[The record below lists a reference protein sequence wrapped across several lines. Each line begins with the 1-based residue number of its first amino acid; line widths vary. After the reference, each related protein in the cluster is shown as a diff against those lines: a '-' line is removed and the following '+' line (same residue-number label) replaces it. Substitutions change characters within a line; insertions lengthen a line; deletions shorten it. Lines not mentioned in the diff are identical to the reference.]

1 MIARVN
7 FWLLAGAVA
16 LLPLLVPRG
25 PGQSAPVDAVALLFV
40 LFALGGLLW
49 RGRPLHLPAR
59 GALLLIM
66 AASVV
71 ATVSSL
77 SLPDSLLS
85 LLIEAYLAL
94 LFVCVANELG
104 DDRRALRAALTVWA
118 VAALVWAAVFIGFH
132 YHLLPEGLQQLLVEN
147 SKGGGSRVAGAAKNP
162 NLAASYMMTSF
173 FVLLASPWPRRRL
186 ARLAVVGCSL
196 LAVYVTGSNGA
207 LLGLVAGVAVL
218 AVAACLRGSR
228 TPRQRLAVVGA
239 AMVTGVAL
247 LTAALVVVGV
257 PQVGVSDVKA
267 IASRERGGV
276 FAGSLGRLDR
286 SVGSRL
292 TIWAHAWNG
301 TGPRMLVGV
310 GPDAAPR
317 IPVATRTLRRGL
329 HNDYFAF
336 LIERGL
342 LGLLGLLAFCA
353 TVLRWSGRLLAAP
366 PQDAADGRW
375 KPAGLAGAVVANLV
389 LATSHE
395 SLHFRHL
402 WLLFGLVWA
411 ASRLLDE
418 EARDVQD
425 DAGPDPMTMPREFAH
440 AGR

>member
-1 MIARVN
+1 LR
-7 FWLLAGAVA
+7 
-16 LLPLLVPRG
+16 
-25 PGQSAPVDAVALLFV
+25 
-40 LFALGGLLW
+40 
-49 RGRPLHLPAR
+49 RGRPLQLPAK

-77 SLPDSLLS
+77 SLPYSLLS

-132 YHLLPEGLQQLLVEN
+132 YQLLPGGLQQLLVEN
-147 SKGGGSRVAGAAKNP
+147 SKGGGARVAGAAKNP

-186 ARLAVVGCSL
+186 ARLVATASLL

-207 LLGLVAGVAVL
+207 LLGLVVGVAVL
-218 AVAACLRGSR
+218 AVAACLRGSQ
-228 TPRQRLAVVGA
+228 TPRQRLQVTGVAIVGA
-239 AMVTGVAL
+239 VAL
-247 LTAALVVVGV
+247 LTAALLVVGI
-257 PQVGVSDVKA
+257 PHAGVSDVQAVAK
-267 IASRERGGV
+267 RERGGA
-276 FAGSLGRLDR
+276 FGDSLGRLDR

-292 TIWAHAWNG
+292 TIWSNAWSG
-301 TGPRMLVGV
+301 TGSRMLVGV
-310 GPDAAPR
+310 GPAAAPR
-317 IPVATRTLRRGL
+317 IPFADRRLGRGL
-329 HNDYFAF
+329 HNDYLAF
-336 LIERGL
+336 LIERGV

-353 TVLRWSGRLLAAP
+353 LVLRWSGRLLAAP
-366 PQDAADGRW
+366 PQDDADGRW
-375 KPAGLAGAVVANLV
+375 RLAGLAGAVVANLV
-389 LATSHE
+389 LATNHE
-395 SLHFRHL
+395 SFHFRHL

-411 ASRLLDE
+411 ASRLAPEDT
-418 EARDVQD
+418 AA
-425 DAGPDPMTMPREFAH
+425 AGDPESHPTTMPGEFAH

>member
-7 FWLLAGAVA
+7 LWLLAGTIA

-49 RGRPLHLPAR
+49 RGRPLQLPAK
-59 GALLLIM
+59 GPLVLIM

-71 ATVSSL
+71 ATVASL

-85 LLIEAYLAL
+85 LLIEAYLVL
-94 LFVCVANELG
+94 LFICVANDLG
-104 DDRRALRAALTVWA
+104 DDRRALRAALVAWS
-118 VAALVWAAVFIGFH
+118 VAALIWAGVFVGFH
-132 YHLLPEGLQQLLVEN
+132 YHLLPEGLQQLLIEN
-147 SKGGGSRVAGAAKNP
+147 SKGGGYRVSGASKNP

-173 FVLLASPWPRRRL
+173 FVLLASPWPSRRP
-186 ARLAVVGCSL
+186 ARLGAAGFLL

-207 LLGLVAGVAVL
+207 LLGLAVGVAVL
-218 AVAACLRGSR
+218 AVGACLRGSR
-228 TPRQRLAVVGA
+228 TPRQRLQ
-239 AMVTGVAL
+239 
-247 LTAALVVVGV
+247 VVGV
-257 PQVGVSDVKA
+257 TIVAGVAVLTTALLIVGIPQVGVSNVKA
-267 IASRERGGV
+267 VAAGEREGA
-276 FAGSLGRLDR
+276 FAGNLGRLDR

-292 TIWAHAWNG
+292 SIWSNAWDG
-301 TGPRMLVGV
+301 AGSRVLVGV

-317 IPVATRTLRRGL
+317 IPFAAGTLRRGL
-329 HNDYFAF
+329 HNDYLAF

-353 TVLRWSGRLLAAP
+353 VVLRWSGRLLAAP
-366 PQDAADGRW
+366 SQEEGAGRW
-375 KPAGLAGAVVANLV
+375 IPAGLAGAVVANLV
-389 LATSHE
+389 LATNHE
-395 SLHFRHL
+395 SFHFRHL

-411 ASRLLDE
+411 ASRLLPED
-418 EARDVQD
+418 ATAVQD
-425 DAGPDPMTMPREFAH
+425 AGSDPMTIPGELAH

>member
-1 MIARVN
+1 MMARVN
-7 FWLLAGAVA
+7 LWLLAGVIA

-40 LFALGGLLW
+40 LFALAGMLW
-49 RGRPLHLPAR
+49 RGRPLHLPAK

-66 AASVV
+66 VASVV
-71 ATVSSL
+71 ATVASL

-85 LLIEAYLAL
+85 LLIEGYLVL
-94 LFVCVANELG
+94 LFFCVANDLG
-104 DDRRALRAALTVWA
+104 DDRRALCAVLTVWA
-118 VAALVWAAVFIGFH
+118 GAAFVWAAVFIGFH
-132 YHLLPEGLQQLLVEN
+132 YHLLPAGLQQLLVEN
-147 SKGGGSRVAGAAKNP
+147 SKGGGSRVAGASKNP

-173 FVLLASPWPRRRL
+173 FVLLASPWPRRRPV
-186 ARLAVVGCSL
+186 RLAVAGCLL

-207 LLGLVAGVAVL
+207 LLGLAAGVAVL
-218 AVAACLRGSR
+218 AVAACLRRSR

-239 AMVTGVAL
+239 SMVAGVVL
-247 LTAALVVVGV
+247 LTAALLVVGV
-257 PQVGVSDVKA
+257 PQVGVSDVQA

-276 FAGSLGRLDR
+276 FEGSLGRLDR

-317 IPVATRTLRRGL
+317 IPVAARTLRRGL

-336 LIERGL
+336 LIERGV
-342 LGLLGLLAFCA
+342 LGLVGLLAFCA
-353 TVLRWSGRLLAAP
+353 MVLRWSGRLLAAP
-366 PQDAADGRW
+366 PQDGAHGRW
-375 KPAGLAGAVVANLV
+375 KPAGLAGAVFANLV

-395 SLHFRHL
+395 SLHFRHV

-411 ASRLLDE
+411 ASRPVDE
-418 EARDVQD
+418 EVTAVQ

>member
-7 FWLLAGAVA
+7 FWLLAGTIA

-49 RGRPLHLPAR
+49 RGRPLQLPAK

-77 SLPDSLLS
+77 SLADSLLS
-85 LLIEAYLAL
+85 LLIEAYLIL
-94 LFVCVANELG
+94 LLVCVANDLG

-118 VAALVWAAVFIGFH
+118 VAALVWAAVFISFH
-132 YHLLPEGLQQLLVEN
+132 YQLLPQGLQQLLVEN
-147 SKGGGSRVAGAAKNP
+147 SKGGGARVAGASRNP

-173 FVLLASPWPRRRL
+173 FVLLASPWPRRRP
-186 ARLAVVGCSL
+186 ARLAVAGCLL

-207 LLGLVAGVAVL
+207 LLGLGAGVAVL

-228 TPRQRLAVVGA
+228 TLRQRLAVVGA
-239 AMVTGVAL
+239 AMVAGVVL
-247 LTAALVVVGV
+247 LTAALLVVGV
-257 PQVGVSDVKA
+257 PQVGVSDVQA

-292 TIWAHAWNG
+292 TIWAQAWNG
-301 TGPRMLVGV
+301 TGPRVLVGV
-310 GPDAAPR
+310 GPDAAPQ

-336 LIERGL
+336 LIERGV

-353 TVLRWSGRLLAAP
+353 IVLRWSGRLLAAP
-366 PQDAADGRW
+366 PQDGADGRW
-375 KPAGLAGAVVANLV
+375 KLAGLAGAVFANLV

-411 ASRLLDE
+411 ASRFVDE
-418 EARDVQD
+418 EATAVQ